1 MAQSEKF
8 SIASRRYIGSK
19 QSLTDWIFNNIP
31 TKYRSGSFWDV
42 FAGTASVG
50 DSALHLG
57 EYSKIIL
64 SDHLYSNEA
73 IYQGF
78 YGKGAFSVS
87 KVRDFISEMNLV
99 NPRNIPSN
107 YFSTNFGNK
116 YFDRKSAL
124 KIGYIR
130 EEIDSSSRGFNKRE
144 KSILLTSLIYSM
156 DKVSNTVGHY
166 EAFMRTNPHFKD
178 FIYKE
183 ISPFKSA
190 PVEIHRG
197 DANELVRH
205 VKCDVAYIDPP
216 YNSRQYSRFYHVLE
230 TLVKWD
236 KPTLEGV
243 AMKPPTENSSI
254 YCKVGAREAF
264 EDLVQNLD
272 AKFILVSYNNTYDSK
287 SSSSKNRIQL
297 DEIEEILSKKGKTKV
312 LSKSYKPFNAGA
324 TSFDDHQEILFLCEV
339 KK

>member
-1 MAQSEKF
+1 MAHSETF
-8 SIASRRYIGSK
+8 GIASRRYIGSK
-19 QSLTDWIFNNIP
+19 QSLTDWIFKNIP
-31 TKYRSGSFWDV
+31 AKYKSGSFWDV

-50 DSALHLG
+50 DWALHFE

-64 SDHLYSNEA
+64 SDHLFSNEV

-78 YGKGAFSVS
+78 YGKGSFSILKIRS
-87 KVRDFISEMNLV
+87 FIEEMNSLKSKEV
-99 NPRNIPSN
+99 PAN
-107 YFSTNFGNK
+107 YFSKNFGNK
-116 YFDRKSAL
+116 YFDKSSAL
-124 KIGYIR
+124 KIGHIR
-130 EEIDSSSRGFNKRE
+130 EEIESKKRGFNRRE

-178 FIYKE
+178 FVYKE
-183 ISPFKSA
+183 ITPLKSV

-197 DANELVRH
+197 DANELVRQIQ
-205 VKCDVAYIDPP
+205 CDVAYIDPP

-236 KPTLEGV
+236 KPILEGV
-243 AMKPPTENSSI
+243 AMKPPTENSSV
-254 YCKVGAREAF
+254 YCKVGAKEAF
-264 EDLVQNLD
+264 ADLIENLQ
-272 AKFILVSYNNTYDSK
+272 AKFIVVSYNNTYDSK

-297 DEIEEILSKKGKTKV
+297 EEIENILAKKGKTKV
-312 LSKSYKPFNAGA
+312 ITKSYKPFNAGA
-324 TSFDDHQEILFLCEV
+324 TDFENHQEVLFLCEV